1 MMTIAISIDI
11 VQHQQQFSS
20 VSSVGCCQFFF
31 SIFFSLC
38 LPYAVLSPQPG
49 KYCRLCRR
57 FSLMLLLLLYQIL
70 ASFIS
75 ALSLFF
81 RNSLFFFFRL
91 LFSVFIFKT
100 TTHTQRHGRRCL
112 CCASVLYSSV
122 RRDDTNRWLAGWLAG
137 KDSQNWVQFW
147 VQNERKKKENG
158 DDDDEQKFSCP
169 SHHPPP
175 KNCTTF
181 CLNFVG
187 WQTQ

>member
-1 MMTIAISIDI
+1 MPVAPSSSPRSLMMTIAISIDI

-75 ALSLFF
+75 ALSL
-81 RNSLFFFFRL
+81 S
-91 LFSVFIFKT
+91 FSETVCSSSFGSFSQYLYLRQP
-100 TTHTQRHGRRCL
+100 HTQRHGRRCL

-137 KDSQNWVQFW
+137 KDSQN
-147 VQNERKKKENG
+147 
-158 DDDDEQKFSCP
+158 
-169 SHHPPP
+169 
-175 KNCTTF
+175 
-181 CLNFVG
+181 
-187 WQTQ
+187 